1 MAPNES
7 ADAQEP
13 AGTGADD
20 WFIIGGGEAGALLRS
35 MDWEQ
40 LPLGAPRTWSPSLRT
55 AIDICLNSRFP
66 IALYWGPQYLM
77 LYNDDLQ
84 PMVGANKHPWALGRP
99 ASEVLAEIWSII
111 GPLLDRVVETGTAIW
126 SENLM
131 LPLLRSRAQEE
142 SYFTFTYSPVRD
154 EAGRVGG
161 VLCAVLET
169 TEKVIEER
177 RLRLLNALANA
188 TIAKTKEAA
197 CVIAIS
203 EITRAPN
210 DVPFALLYLLD
221 ATSQIATLVGSA
233 HLDAG
238 SAHSPAAIR
247 LSEGAVWPFADA
259 LNSEEPLLVPLEN
272 GPLGARGAAILR
284 IERAGGGTPF
294 GFIVVGLSP
303 LLQSGESYTRFHN
316 LLAASISQ
324 SVSGA
329 AAYEAEKTRAE
340 SLAELDRAKTTF
352 FGNVSHEFRTP
363 LTLMLA
369 PLEELIGKP
378 GAYVDQATVELLH
391 RNALRLQKLVNTLL
405 EFSRIEA
412 GRVDATYEPVDLGE
426 LTTELA
432 SSFRDAIERAGL
444 TLTVDCPALGEASY
458 VDRDMWEKIVLN
470 LLSNALK
477 FTFEGSITVRMAL
490 EAQSVCLTVSDTG
503 TGIEPREL
511 PRVFERFHRIEGA
524 RSRSHEGSGIGLA
537 LLKELVRLHGGQL
550 GVASEI
556 QVGTSFTVQLPRG
569 AAHLPVDRVREA
581 RTLPS
586 SGLRAAAYVNEAARW
601 SPPAEQPR
609 IESPRALA
617 ATGERIIFAD
627 DNADMRDYVTR
638 LLGTRWQVETVP
650 DGTSALAAIQHRP
663 PALVLLDVM
672 MPGLDGP
679 SLVRILREDPAL
691 RTLPIMLLSARAGDE
706 ATESGL
712 ASGADDYLV
721 KPFSARELV
730 ARVAT
735 QIALGQARSA
745 ERDAQQRL
753 RAIFRQA
760 PVAVSVVRGPAFIY
774 ELANSRY
781 ESLVGRRD
789 IVGRPIREVFPELPA
804 DAPVFQMLEDVRR
817 SGEAFTATEYTVPLD
832 RSGTGHI
839 EDVIFHFSSQPVRD
853 PDGAVDT
860 ILTVAIDITE
870 QVTSRRLVEG
880 LARREEAARRTAEDA
895 SRAKDEF
902 LSTLSHELR
911 TPLNAVVGWA
921 HLLRTGA
928 VPEAQRE
935 RAFETI
941 ERNARAQAKLIEDM
955 LDLSRIAQGKLVLAV
970 GPVEVVRV
978 VEAALDAVRLAADAK
993 DIRLQPVLDS
1003 HATIVGDADRL
1014 QQVVWNLLANA
1025 IKFTPKRGRV
1035 QVRVSRKE
1043 SYVEVA
1049 VADNGQGIAEEFLPH
1064 VFDRF
1069 RQADGAVNR
1078 QAGGLGLGLAIVR
1091 SLVELHGGSVSA
1103 ASDGLGLGATFTV
1116 RLPMAPLRRDSAPA
1130 ANAEPGV
1137 PTTPTFECPA
1147 ALRNLRALVVDDERD
1162 TRELLAFVLGQ
1173 CEVHVTLAESAG
1185 EAIAA
1190 LERERFDVLIS
1201 DIGMPVEDGFALIR
1215 RLRRLP
1221 ASLGGHTPALALTA
1235 YARSEDRNA
1244 ALKAGF
1250 QMHLAKPIE
1259 PTDLLVTIATL
1270 VGGYVSS

>member
-1 MAPNES
+1 MVAES
-7 ADAQEP
+7 CDAS
-13 AGTGADD
+13 
-20 WFIIGGGEAGALLRS
+20 FIVGGGETGALMRS
-35 MDWEQ
+35 MDWQQ
-40 LPLGAPRTWSPSLRT
+40 LPLGAPRLWAQSLRT
-55 AIDICLNSRFP
+55 AIDICLSSRFP
-66 IALYWGPQYLM
+66 IALYWGSDYSM
-77 LYNDDLQ
+77 LYNDDLL

-99 ASEVLAEIWSII
+99 AREVLAEIWPII

-142 SYFTFTYSPVRD
+142 SYFTFTYSPVRN

-169 TEKVIEER
+169 TDKVIEER

-188 TIAKTKEAA
+188 TIAKTKEEACAIAA
-197 CVIAIS
+197 Q
-203 EITRAPN
+203 ELTQAPN
-210 DVPFALLYLLD
+210 DLPFALLYLLD
-221 ATSQIATLVGSA
+221 ASSQVAILVGSA
-233 HLDAG
+233 QLEAG
-238 SAHSPAAIR
+238 AAHSPASIR
-247 LSEGAVWPFADA
+247 LDDDSVWPFSTA
-259 LNSEEPLLVPLEN
+259 LTEPEPLVVPLEA
-272 GPLGARGAAILR
+272 GPLSARGAVVLR
-284 IERAGGGTPF
+284 IERSGGGAPF
-294 GFIVVGLSP
+294 GFIVAGLSP
-303 LLQSGESYTRFHN
+303 LLQSSESYDRFHN
-316 LLAASISQ
+316 LLSASISQ

-329 AAYEAEKTRAE
+329 AAYEEERKRAE

-369 PLEELIGKP
+369 PLEELVAQP
-378 GAYVDQATVELLH
+378 GEAVLDRATVELLH
-391 RNALRLQKLVNTLL
+391 RNALRLQRLVNTLL

-412 GRVDATYEPVDLGE
+412 GRLEAAYEPTDLGE
-426 LTTELA
+426 STRELA

-444 TLTVDCPALGEASY
+444 SLIVDCPPLGDPIY

-477 FTFEGSITVRMAL
+477 FTFQGGITIRL
-490 EAQSVCLTVSDTG
+490 ELEEDRACLTVSDTG
-503 TGIEPREL
+503 TGIEEREL
-511 PRVFERFHRIEGA
+511 PRLFERFHRIEGA

-537 LLKELVRLHGGQL
+537 LLKELVRLHGGQV
-550 GVASEI
+550 GVASEVG
-556 QVGTSFTVQLPRG
+556 VGTAFVVRIPRG
-569 AAHLPVDRVREA
+569 FGHLPADRIRPA
-581 RTLPS
+581 HWRRAT
-586 SGLRAAAYVNEAARW
+586 GLAAAPYVQEAARW
-601 SPPAEQPR
+601 AVPTEPRPALPV
-609 IESPRALA
+609 ALS
-617 ATGERIIFAD
+617 ATRERIIFAD
-627 DNADMRDYVTR
+627 DNADMRDYVAR
-638 LLGTRWQVETVP
+638 LLSARWEVETVA
-650 DGTSALAAIQHRP
+650 DGSSALEAIRRNP
-663 PALVLLDVM
+663 PAMALLDVM

-679 SLVRILREDPAL
+679 TLVRVLREDAAL
-691 RTLPIMLLSARAGDE
+691 QSLPIMLLSARAGDE

-735 QIALGQARSA
+735 QMALGQARNS
-745 ERDAQQRL
+745 ERDTKERL
-753 RAIFRQA
+753 QAIFRQA
-760 PVAVSVVRGPAFIY
+760 PVAVSVVRGAEFVF

-781 ESLVGRRD
+781 ETLVGRRD
-789 IVGRPIREVFPELPA
+789 IVGRAIREIFSELAP
-804 DAPVFQMLEDVRR
+804 DAPVFQMLERVRR
-817 SGEAFTATEYTVPLD
+817 TGEAFTATEYTVALD
-832 RSGTGHI
+832 RRGTGQL
-839 EDVIFHFSSQPVRD
+839 EDVIFHFSCQPIREAN
-853 PDGAVDT
+853 GAVDT
-860 ILTVAIDITE
+860 ILTVAIDVTE
-870 QVTSRRLVEG
+870 QVTSRRTVER
-880 LARREEAARRTAEDA
+880 LARREEAARHAAEEA

-911 TPLNAVVGWA
+911 TPLNAVVGWS

-928 VPEAQRE
+928 VPEEQRE

-993 DIRLQPVLDS
+993 KVRLQPVLDS

-1014 QQVVWNLLANA
+1014 QQVVWNLLSNA
-1025 IKFTPKRGRV
+1025 IKFTPKNGRV

-1049 VADNGQGIAEEFLPH
+1049 VADDGQGIAAEFLPH

-1069 RQADGAVNR
+1069 RQADGAFNR

-1091 SLVELHGGSVSA
+1091 SLVELHGGSVTA
-1103 ASDGLGLGATFTV
+1103 ASDGLGRGATFTV
-1116 RLPMAPLRRDSAPA
+1116 RLPMAPLRRDSTPSLHS
-1130 ANAEPGV
+1130 EPGM
-1137 PTTPTFECPA
+1137 PSTPTFECPP
-1147 ALRNLRALVVDDERD
+1147 ALRNLRILVVDDEKD

-1173 CEVHVTLAESAG
+1173 CEVHVTLADSAS
-1185 EAIAA
+1185 EAIATLA
-1190 LERERFDVLIS
+1190 RAPFDVLIS
-1201 DIGMPVEDGFALIR
+1201 DIGMPSEDGFALIR

-1221 ASLGGHTPALALTA
+1221 ASLGGQIPALALTA
-1235 YARSEDRNA
+1235 YARSEDRIA

-1259 PTDLLVTIATL
+1259 PNDLLVTLATL
-1270 VGGYVSS
+1270 VGGYSSARDS

>member
-1 MAPNES
+1 MPAES
-7 ADAQEP
+7 DDA
-13 AGTGADD
+13 T
-20 WFIIGGGEAGALLRS
+20 FIIGGGETGALMRS
-35 MDWEQ
+35 VDWQ
-40 LPLGAPRTWSPSLRT
+40 KLPLGTPRLWPQSLRT
-55 AIDICLNSRFP
+55 AIDICLSSRFP
-66 IALYWGPQYLM
+66 IALYWGSEYSM

-99 ASEVLAEIWSII
+99 AREVLAEIWSII

-142 SYFTFTYSPVRD
+142 SYFTFTYSPVRN
-154 EAGRVGG
+154 EAGQVGG

-169 TEKVIEER
+169 TDKVIEER

-188 TIAKTKEAA
+188 TIAKTKEEA
-197 CVIAIS
+197 CVIVAK
-203 EITRAPN
+203 EITQAPN

-221 ATSQIATLVGSA
+221 SSSQVATLVGSSQ
-233 HLDAG
+233 LESG
-238 SAHSPAAIR
+238 TLHSPISVR
-247 LSEGAVWPFADA
+247 LDQASVWPFSTA
-259 LNSEEPLLVPLEN
+259 LAEHGPLVVPLEA
-272 GPLGARGAAILR
+272 GPFAARGAVILR
-284 IERAGGGTPF
+284 IERAGGGAPF
-294 GFIVVGLSP
+294 GFIVAGLSP
-303 LLQSGESYTRFHN
+303 LLQSGESYDRFHN
-316 LLAASISQ
+316 LLAASVSQ
-324 SVSGA
+324 SVSSA
-329 AAYEAEKTRAE
+329 AAYEEERKRAE

-369 PLEELIGKP
+369 PIEELVARP
-378 GAYVDQATVELLH
+378 DEAVVDRATIELLH
-391 RNALRLQKLVNTLL
+391 RNALRLQRLVNTLL

-412 GRVDATYEPVDLGE
+412 GRVEAAYEPTDLGE

-444 TLTVDCPALGEASY
+444 TLIVDSPPLDVPIY

-477 FTFEGSITVRMAL
+477 FTFEGAITVRLGL
-490 EAQSVCLTVSDTG
+490 EEQCACLTVRDTG
-503 TGIEPREL
+503 TGIEGREL
-511 PRVFERFHRIEGA
+511 PRLFERFHRIEGA

-537 LLKELVRLHGGQL
+537 LLQELVRLHGGHV
-550 GVASEI
+550 GVASE
-556 QVGTSFTVQLPRG
+556 VGAGTAFVVRIPCGSG
-569 AAHLPVDRVREA
+569 HLPPDRIRQPDWRRA
-581 RTLPS
+581 T
-586 SGLRAAAYVNEAARW
+586 GLAAAPYVQEATRW
-601 SPPAEQPR
+601 SVPPERRP
-609 IESPRALA
+609 ALLPA
-617 ATGERIIFAD
+617 ALPDTRQRIIFAD
-627 DNADMRDYVTR
+627 DNADMREYVTR
-638 LLGTRWQVETVP
+638 LLGARWQVETVA
-650 DGTSALAAIQHRP
+650 DGSSALAAIRQNP
-663 PALVLLDVM
+663 PALALLDVM

-679 SLVRILREDPAL
+679 SVVRTLREDAAL
-691 RTLPIMLLSARAGDE
+691 QALPIMLLSARTGDE

-735 QIALGQARSA
+735 QIALGQARNS
-745 ERDAQQRL
+745 ERDAKERL
-753 RAIFRQA
+753 QAIFRQA
-760 PVAVSVVRGPAFIY
+760 PVAVSVVRGAEFVF
-774 ELANSRY
+774 ELANRRY
-781 ESLVGRRD
+781 EALVGRRD
-789 IVGRPIREVFPELPA
+789 IVGKAIRSVFPELAA
-804 DAPVFQMLEDVRR
+804 DAPVFQMLERVRR
-817 SGEAFTATEYTVPLD
+817 TGEAFTATEYAVSLD
-832 RSGTGHI
+832 RSGTGQP
-839 EDVIFHFSSQPVRD
+839 EDVIFHFTCQPIREAN
-853 PDGAVDT
+853 GTVDT
-860 ILTVAIDITE
+860 ILTVAIDVTE
-870 QVTSRRLVEG
+870 QVSSRRTVER
-880 LARREEAARRTAEDA
+880 LARREEAARHAAEDA

-911 TPLNAVVGWA
+911 TPLNAVVGWS

-928 VPEAQRE
+928 VPEEQRE

-970 GPVEVVRV
+970 APVEMVRV

-993 DIRLQPVLDS
+993 KVRLQPVLDS

-1014 QQVVWNLLANA
+1014 QQVIWNLLSNA
-1025 IKFTPKRGRV
+1025 IKFTPKNGRV

-1049 VADNGQGIAEEFLPH
+1049 VADDGQGIATEFLPH

-1069 RQADGAVNR
+1069 RQADGAFNR

-1091 SLVELHGGSVSA
+1091 SLVELHGGTVTA
-1103 ASDGLGLGATFTV
+1103 ASDGLGRGATFTV
-1116 RLPMAPLRRDSAPA
+1116 RLPMAPLRRDSTPSVFD
-1130 ANAEPGV
+1130 EPSV
-1137 PTTPTFECPA
+1137 ASAPTFECPS
-1147 ALRNLRALVVDDERD
+1147 ALRNIRALVVDDEKD

-1173 CEVHVTLAESAG
+1173 CEVQVTLAESAS
-1185 EAIAA
+1185 EALAA
-1190 LERERFDVLIS
+1190 LARGPFDVLIS
-1201 DIGMPVEDGFALIR
+1201 DIGMPVEDGLALIR

-1221 ASLGGHTPALALTA
+1221 GSQGGQIPALALTA
-1235 YARSEDRNA
+1235 YARSEDRIA

-1259 PTDLLVTIATL
+1259 PNDLLVTLATL
-1270 VGGYVSS
+1270 VGGYSSV

>member
-1 MAPNES
+1 MQPVES
-7 ADAQEP
+7 ADPLPVGEAS
-13 AGTGADD
+13 AAS
-20 WFIIGGGEAGALLRS
+20 FIIGGGETGALMRS
-35 MDWEQ
+35 MDWEK
-40 LPLGAPRTWSPSLRT
+40 LPLGAPRFWAQSLRT
-55 AIDICLNSRFP
+55 AIDICLSSRFP
-66 IALYWGPQYLM
+66 IALYWGPEYLM
-77 LYNDDLQ
+77 LYNDDLL

-99 ASEVLAEIWSII
+99 AREVLSEIWSII
-111 GPLLDRVVETGTAIW
+111 GPLLDSVVETGRAIW

-142 SYFTFTYSPVRD
+142 SYFTFTYSPVHN
-154 EAGRVGG
+154 EAGQVGG

-169 TEKVIEER
+169 TDKVIEER

-188 TIAKTKEAA
+188 TIAKTKEEA
-197 CVIAIS
+197 CAIVAK
-203 EITRAPN
+203 EMTQAPN

-221 ATSQIATLVGSA
+221 SSSQLATLVGSSQ
-233 HLDAG
+233 LDSG
-238 SAHSPAAIR
+238 TVHSPAAVR
-247 LSEGAVWPFADA
+247 LGEGSIWPFSTA
-259 LNSEEPLLVPLEN
+259 LEAHEPIMVALDD
-272 GPLGARGAAILR
+272 GPFSARGAVVLR
-284 IERAGGGTPF
+284 IERSGGGAPF
-294 GFIVVGLSP
+294 GFIVAGLSP
-303 LLQSGESYTRFHN
+303 MLRSGESYTRFHN

-329 AAYEAEKTRAE
+329 AAYEEEKKRAE
-340 SLAELDRAKTTF
+340 SLAELDRAKTAF

-363 LTLMLA
+363 LTLILA
-369 PLEELIGKP
+369 PLEELVAGP
-378 GAYVDQATVELLH
+378 DGAHVDRATVELLH

-412 GRVDATYEPVDLGE
+412 GRVEAAYEPLDLGE

-432 SSFRDAIERAGL
+432 SGFRDAIERAGL
-444 TLTVDCPALGEASY
+444 TLIVDCPGLGEPIY

-477 FTFEGSITVRMAL
+477 FTFEGTISVAL
-490 EAQSVCLTVSDTG
+490 RLEEQSACLTVSDTG
-503 TGIEPREL
+503 TGIEQREL
-511 PRVFERFHRIEGA
+511 PHLFDRFHRIEGA

-537 LLKELVRLHGGQL
+537 LLQELVRLHGGQV
-550 GVASEI
+550 GIASE
-556 QVGTSFTVQLPRG
+556 VGAGTTFRVRIPRG
-569 AAHLPVDRVREA
+569 FAHLPADRVRPA
-581 RTLPS
+581 HFRQSTALGPAPF
-586 SGLRAAAYVNEAARW
+586 LKEAARW
-601 SPPAEQPR
+601 SPR
-609 IESPRALA
+609 SESQAPPPG
-617 ATGERIIFAD
+617 TGSTTSERIIFAD

-638 LLGTRWQVETVP
+638 LLSARWQVETVA
-650 DGTSALAAIQHRP
+650 DGTAALSAIRQNP
-663 PALVLLDVM
+663 PALALLDVM
-672 MPGLDGP
+672 MPGLDGTA
-679 SLVRILREDPAL
+679 LVRVLREDMAL
-691 RTLPIMLLSARAGDE
+691 QTLPVMLLSARAGDE

-735 QIALGQARSA
+735 QIALGQARRA
-745 ERDAQQRL
+745 ERDAQERL

-760 PVAVSVVRGPAFIY
+760 PVAVSVVRGPEFVY
-774 ELANSRY
+774 ELANQRY
-781 ESLVGRRD
+781 EVLVGRRD
-789 IVGRPIREVFPELPA
+789 IVGRSIRDVFRELPA
-804 DAPVFQMLEDVRR
+804 DAPVFQMLERVRR

-832 RSGTGHI
+832 RSGTGKS
-839 EDVIFHFSSQPVRD
+839 EDVIFHFSCQPVLD
-853 PDGAVDT
+853 VDGTVDT
-860 ILTVAIDITE
+860 ILTVAIDVTE
-870 QVTSRRLVEG
+870 QVSSRRTVER
-880 LARREEAARRTAEDA
+880 LARREEAARRAAEEA

-911 TPLNAVVGWA
+911 TPLNAVVGWS

-928 VPEAQRE
+928 VPEDQRE

-970 GPVEVVRV
+970 GPVEMVRV
-978 VEAALDAVRLAADAK
+978 VEAALDSVRLAADAK
-993 DIRLQPVLDS
+993 GVRLQPVLDS

-1014 QQVVWNLLANA
+1014 QQVVWNLLSNA

-1049 VADNGQGIAEEFLPH
+1049 VADNGQGIAAEFLPH

-1069 RQADGAVNR
+1069 RQADGAMNR

-1091 SLVELHGGSVSA
+1091 SLVELHGGSVTA
-1103 ASDGLGLGATFTV
+1103 ASDGLGQGATFTV
-1116 RLPMAPLRRDSAPA
+1116 RLPMAPLRRDSTPSALS
-1130 ANAEPGV
+1130 EPGL
-1137 PTTPTFECPA
+1137 PTSPTFECPP
-1147 ALRNLRALVVDDERD
+1147 ALRNLRALVVDDEKD
-1162 TRELLAFVLGQ
+1162 TRELIAFVLGQ
-1173 CEVHVTLAESAG
+1173 CEVRVTLAGSAS
-1185 EAIAA
+1185 EAVAA
-1190 LERERFDVLIS
+1190 LAHERFDVLIS
-1201 DIGMPVEDGFALIR
+1201 DIGMPGEDGLALIR

-1221 ASLGGHTPALALTA
+1221 PALGGQIPALALTA
-1235 YARSEDRNA
+1235 YARSEDRIA

-1270 VGGYVSS
+1270 VGGYSSG

>member
-1 MAPNES
+1 M
-7 ADAQEP
+7 
-13 AGTGADD
+13 
-20 WFIIGGGEAGALLRS
+20 RS
-35 MDWEQ
+35 MAWEE
-40 LPLGAPRTWSPSLRT
+40 LPLGAPRLWPQSLRT
-55 AIDICLNSRFP
+55 AIDICLSSRFP
-66 IALYWGPQYLM
+66 IALYWGPEYLM
-77 LYNDDLQ
+77 LYNDDLL
-84 PMVGANKHPWALGRP
+84 PMVGANKHPGALGRP
-99 ASEVLAEIWSII
+99 AREVLAEIWSII
-111 GPLLDRVVETGTAIW
+111 GPLLDQVVETGTAIW

-142 SYFTFTYSPVRD
+142 SYFTFTYSPVRN
-154 EAGRVGG
+154 EAGQVGG

-188 TIAKTKEAA
+188 TIAKTKAEA
-197 CVIAIS
+197 CAIVAK
-203 EITRAPN
+203 ELTQAPN

-221 ATSQIATLVGSA
+221 SSSQVATLVGSSQ
-233 HLDAG
+233 LDSG
-238 SAHSPAAIR
+238 TAHSPHTIR
-247 LSEGAVWPFADA
+247 LGEGAIWPFSAA
-259 LNSEEPLLVPLEN
+259 LGAHEPIAVALEN
-272 GPLGARGAAILR
+272 GPFAARGAVVLR
-284 IERAGGGTPF
+284 IERAGGGAPF
-294 GFIVVGLSP
+294 GFIVAGLSP
-303 LLQSGESYTRFHN
+303 LLRSGESYTRFHN

-329 AAYEAEKTRAE
+329 AAYEEEKKRAE

-369 PLEELIGKP
+369 PLEELVAKP
-378 GAYVDQATVELLH
+378 AGAQVDRATVELLH

-412 GRVDATYEPVDLGE
+412 GRVEAAYEPVDLGA

-444 TLTVDCPALGEASY
+444 TLSVDCPALGEPVY

-470 LLSNALK
+470 LLSNAFK
-477 FTFEGSITVRMAL
+477 FTFEGTISVRLRL
-490 EAQSVCLTVSDTG
+490 EEQRVCLTVSDTG
-503 TGIEPREL
+503 TGIEEREL
-511 PRVFERFHRIEGA
+511 PRLFDRFHRIEGA

-537 LLKELVRLHGGQL
+537 LLQELVRLHGGQIAIASQ
-550 GVASEI
+550 VAAGSTFSI
-556 QVGTSFTVQLPRG
+556 RIPRG
-569 AAHLPVDRVREA
+569 SAHLPADRVRAAVVPEPTPFRSAPYLKEA
-581 RTLPS
+581 
-586 SGLRAAAYVNEAARW
+586 ERW
-601 SPPAEQPR
+601 S
-609 IESPRALA
+609 A
-617 ATGERIIFAD
+617 ATESQSQPVPDAPTATRERIIFAD

-638 LLGTRWQVETVP
+638 LLSPRWQVETVA
-650 DGTSALAAIQHRP
+650 DGAVALAKIRQNP
-663 PALVLLDVM
+663 PALALLDVM
-672 MPGLDGP
+672 MPGLDGMT
-679 SLVRILREDPAL
+679 LVRLLREEPAL

-735 QIALGQARSA
+735 QIALGQARKS
-745 ERDAQQRL
+745 ERDAQERL
-753 RAIFRQA
+753 RSIFRQA
-760 PVAVSVVRGPAFIY
+760 PVAVSVVRGPEFVY

-781 ESLVGRRD
+781 EALVGRRD
-789 IVGRPIREVFPELPA
+789 LVGRPIRDVFQELAA
-804 DAPVFQMLEDVRR
+804 DAPVFQMLERVRR
-817 SGEAFTATEYTVPLD
+817 TGEAYTATEYTVPLD
-832 RSGTGHI
+832 RSGTGTP
-839 EDVIFHFSSQPVRD
+839 EDVIFHFSCQPVRE
-853 PDGAVDT
+853 PDGTVDT
-860 ILTVAIDITE
+860 ILTVAIDVTE
-870 QVTSRRLVEG
+870 QVSSRRTVEK
-880 LARREEAARRTAEDA
+880 LARREEAARRSAEEA

-911 TPLNAVVGWA
+911 TPLNAVVGWS

-928 VPEAQRE
+928 VPSEQQE

-970 GPVEVVRV
+970 GPVEMVRV
-978 VEAALDAVRLAADAK
+978 VEAALDAVRLAAEAK
-993 DIRLQPVLDS
+993 GVRLQPVLDS

-1014 QQVVWNLLANA
+1014 QQVVWNLLSNA

-1035 QVRVSRKE
+1035 QVRVTRKE

-1049 VADNGQGIAEEFLPH
+1049 VADNGQGIAAEFLPH

-1069 RQADGAVNR
+1069 RQADGAINR

-1091 SLVELHGGSVSA
+1091 SLVELHGGSVTA
-1103 ASDGLGLGATFTV
+1103 ESDGLGQGATFTV
-1116 RLPMAPLRRDSAPA
+1116 RLPMAPLRRDSTPSAL
-1130 ANAEPGV
+1130 AEPGL
-1137 PTTPTFECPA
+1137 PTAPTFECPE
-1147 ALRNLRALVVDDERD
+1147 ALRNLRALVVDDEKD
-1162 TRELLAFVLGQ
+1162 TRELLAFVLDQ
-1173 CEVHVTLAESAG
+1173 CEVHVTQAGSAE

-1190 LERERFDVLIS
+1190 LAREHFDVLIS
-1201 DIGMPVEDGFALIR
+1201 DIGMPVEDGLALIR

-1221 ASLGGHTPALALTA
+1221 PSLGGQIPALALTA
-1235 YARSEDRNA
+1235 YARSEDRIA

-1250 QMHLAKPIE
+1250 QMHLSKPIE

-1270 VGGYVSS
+1270 VGGYSSG